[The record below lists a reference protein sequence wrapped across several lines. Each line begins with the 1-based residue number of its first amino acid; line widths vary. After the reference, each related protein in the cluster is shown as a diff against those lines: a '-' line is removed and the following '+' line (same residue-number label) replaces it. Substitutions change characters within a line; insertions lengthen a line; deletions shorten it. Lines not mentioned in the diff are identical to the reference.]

1 MSTKLFSSQ
10 AYSWQVVALSL
21 VTQRIRNDICISRV
35 IVNFQLV
42 VFDQLEPP
50 SLSHVQIWLSEDVLK
65 AFVVRID
72 MNHIPL

>member
-1 MSTKLFSSQ
+1 MGTRLFSSQ
-10 AYSWQVVALSL
+10 AYSRQVVALSL
-21 VTQRIRNDICISRV
+21 ATQRIRNDICISRV

-50 SLSHVQIWLSEDVLK
+50 SLSHVQIRLSEDVLK